1 MIRFHSML
9 ELVNHGILINFLK
22 VEQMQ
27 NKVENYNWIK
37 EIKLSKCYEL
47 FLYSLLIL
55 DFFINENILN
65 VMLI

>member
-1 MIRFHSML
+1 ML